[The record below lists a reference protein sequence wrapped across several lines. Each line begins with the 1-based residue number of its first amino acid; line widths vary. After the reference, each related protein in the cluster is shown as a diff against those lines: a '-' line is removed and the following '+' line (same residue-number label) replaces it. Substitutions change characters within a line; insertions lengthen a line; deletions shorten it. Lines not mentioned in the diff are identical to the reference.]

1 MPPKTAAELL
11 AELEANPEWIA
22 DRAARDAAFEAE
34 SARLRAAEQPVLE
47 ALRQVGVDVPEVWSL
62 LEGDRRYPEA
72 IPILLEHLA
81 RPYPPAIR
89 EGLARALGTPD
100 ARPIWHTLAA
110 RYFAESDERVKDGL
124 ATAVAAT
131 VTDMTLDDLLR
142 LIADPQHGSSRVLL
156 LTAKLPVRAL
166 PALEPLLDDSDLRL
180 ELPRIVKRLRSRS
193 RQAGGRVGSPPMPI
207 DPSHSEASMSL
218 DRAAVA
224 RLLSRIVDLRIGIT
238 SAHAGSI
245 RRLVEDLD
253 LDEEREVRFEIR
265 ADGGVLPLVVR
276 GYLDDPHS
284 VDLYFFG
291 PETLVEPVQTLFEA
305 TGRDQPR

>member
-11 AELEANPEWIA
+11 AELESDPNWI
-22 DRAARDAAFEAE
+22 DERAARDAAFEAE
-34 SARLRAAEQPVLE
+34 TARLRAAEQPVLA
-47 ALRQVGVDVPEVWSL
+47 ALRQVGVNVPEVWSL

-100 ARPIWHTLAA
+100 ARPIWHAIAA
-110 RYFAESDERVKDGL
+110 RYVAETDEQVKDAL

-166 PALEPLLDDSDLRL
+166 PALELLVDDSDLRL
-180 ELPRIVKRLRSRS
+180 ELLRIVKRLRSRS
-193 RQAGGRVGSPPMPI
+193 RRAGGRVGSPPMPI
-207 DPSHSEASMSL
+207 DPTLSEASMSH
-218 DRAAVA
+218 DRATVGQ
-224 RLLSRIVDLRIGIT
+224 LLSRIVDVGIGIT
-238 SAHAGSI
+238 RADTRTI
-245 RRLVEDLD
+245 RRMIDDLD

-265 ADGGVLPLVVR
+265 TDGGASPLVVR
-276 GYLDDPHS
+276 AYLDDPHS

-291 PETLVEPVQTLFEA
+291 PEALVDAVQTLLEA
-305 TGRDQPR
+305 SGEDQLR